1 MSKKID
7 RKSQT
12 KIDYWHWPK
21 SFNKKNLIELNK
33 FIESNFDMYE
43 DKDNGAEN
51 VKKTS
56 SVKIIYYKKMKDIL
70 HTIIQTCRQ
79 VANEQFGY
87 DLNEIYDLDGCL
99 LNMYKSSDSAE
110 YHWHTDGENILP
122 HVDVKLTV
130 LINVSTKKYEGGD
143 FYICAGKE
151 KHIKELN
158 EPGNILMLKSHL
170 LHKVTP
176 VTKGE
181 RRTLTIFLK
190 GPSFR

>member
-1 MSKKID
+1 M
-7 RKSQT
+7 
-12 KIDYWHWPK
+12 
-21 SFNKKNLIELNK
+21 
-33 FIESNFDMYE
+33 
-43 DKDNGAEN
+43 
-51 VKKTS
+51 
-56 SVKIIYYKKMKDIL
+56 
-70 HTIIQTCRQ
+70 
-79 VANEQFGY
+79 
-87 DLNEIYDLDGCL
+87 
-99 LNMYKSSDSAE
+99 
-110 YHWHTDGENILP
+110 
-122 HVDVKLTV
+122 